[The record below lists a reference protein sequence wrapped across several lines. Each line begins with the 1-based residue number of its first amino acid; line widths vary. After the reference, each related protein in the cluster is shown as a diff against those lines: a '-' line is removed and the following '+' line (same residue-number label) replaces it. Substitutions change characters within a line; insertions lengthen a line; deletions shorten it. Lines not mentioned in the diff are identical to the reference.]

1 MGERGQRPGALRR
14 ARGVAVR
21 LSPAPAAGLL
31 LLVLA
36 CSREAPAPAPMPPGP
51 AVPPAAAAPTPVTA
65 LEPQIVYQPEGRRDP
80 FRDVLDA
87 RMADEGEGIDY
98 AGIKVAGIVW
108 QRRGYTALLETADGL
123 GHILRVNDP
132 LGKTGRV
139 RQITEETVVIDVRS
153 KDFTGRSHTR
163 TITLEL
169 KRDEKLLELVKKD
182 GKQPATQ
189 QEEAPPEKKEG
200 SQ

>member
-1 MGERGQRPGALRR
+1 
-14 ARGVAVR
+14 
-21 LSPAPAAGLL
+21 
-31 LLVLA
+31 
-36 CSREAPAPAPMPPGP
+36 
-51 AVPPAAAAPTPVTA
+51 
-65 LEPQIVYQPEGRRDP
+65 
-80 FRDVLDA
+80 
-87 RMADEGEGIDY
+87 
-98 AGIKVAGIVW
+98 VW

-139 RQITEETVVIDVRS
+139 RQITQETVVIDVRS
-153 KDFTGRSHTR
+153 KDFTGRSQTR

>member
-1 MGERGQRPGALRR
+1 MP
-14 ARGVAVR
+14 VR
-21 LSPAPAAGLL
+21 LPLAPAGLL
-31 LLVLA
+31 LLLLA
-36 CSREAPAPAPMPPGP
+36 CSREAPAPALAPTPPGP
-51 AVPPAAAAPTPVTA
+51 AVPSAAAAPRPAPAV
-65 LEPQIVYQPEGRRDP
+65 EPQTVYQPEGRRDP

-87 RMADEGEGIDY
+87 RLAEDGGEGIDY

-108 QRRGYTALLETADGL
+108 QRRGNTALVETADGL

-139 RQITEETVVIDVRS
+139 RQITQDTVVIEVRG

-169 KRDEKLLELVKKD
+169 KRDENLLELVKKD
-182 GKQPATQ
+182 GKRPATQ
-189 QEEAPPEKKEG
+189 TEEVPLEKKEG